1 MFSVANGGKA
11 KKRIPTFVK
20 LKSKDSFDEM
30 NTKPPQAGRAKLLQ
44 DFYTDKLQYITH
56 HNTTILHTTTI
67 MLRENNVEEIM
78 FINIIPV

>member
-20 LKSKDSFDEM
+20 LKSKDSFEEV

-44 DFYTDKLQYITH
+44 DTTYQFKNINTTH
-56 HNTTILHTTTI
+56 HN
-67 MLRENNVEEIM
+67 NNVEEKSC
-78 FINIIPV
+78 